1 MTDRQRESEQEAR
14 HTLETLRH
22 DRDALGGL
30 FARWFAPRAA
40 PTDDP
45 VEMWGARIGRSL
57 SLIAVIA
64 ICLYLFVV
72 YVR

>member
-1 MTDRQRESEQEAR
+1 
-14 HTLETLRH
+14 LRH

-64 ICLYLFVV
+64 ICLYLFVT